1 MIKKWDEDEDCDKTV
16 ITLMHE
22 NEAYPINA
30 MKKSELE
37 GNIKSQ
43 EITNLAVSRLSYKTD
58 MLRAIFLSNFEVLL
72 RITRI
77 IYCWIPEQC
86 WR

>member
-1 MIKKWDEDEDCDKTV
+1 MIKKWDEDEGCDKT

-37 GNIKSQ
+37 GNIKS
-43 EITNLAVSRLSYKTD
+43 
-58 MLRAIFLSNFEVLL
+58 
-72 RITRI
+72 
-77 IYCWIPEQC
+77 
-86 WR
+86 